1 MGQTVERVVEVP
13 QIQTQTV
20 YRDVPK
26 VQVQEVVRQQPVI
39 QKQIV
44 EKIVEIPHIQTVQ
57 PVITERQVVQTYED
71 ISYTTNVQQGE
82 PVARTVAGGMVN
94 TGVVNTGVINTGQTY
109 ASGSYGGA
117 YVGAQGGAYVAAP
130 GGAYVGGYVG
140 GYGGV
145 VSEPMSAAPVIST
158 APVTVQHSY
167 GATASYG
174 APIGSHII

>member
-1 MGQTVERVVEVP
+1 MG
-13 QIQTQTV
+13 
-20 YRDVPK
+20 
-26 VQVQEVVRQQPVI
+26 
-39 QKQIV
+39 
-44 EKIVEIPHIQTVQ
+44 
-57 PVITERQVVQTYED
+57 YED

-94 TGVVNTGVINTGQTY
+94 TGVVNTGVINAGQTY

-117 YVGAQGGAYVAAP
+117 YG
-130 GGAYVGGYVG
+130 GGYVG

>member
-1 MGQTVERVVEVP
+1 MG
-13 QIQTQTV
+13 
-20 YRDVPK
+20 
-26 VQVQEVVRQQPVI
+26 
-39 QKQIV
+39 
-44 EKIVEIPHIQTVQ
+44 
-57 PVITERQVVQTYED
+57 
-71 ISYTTNVQQGE
+71 TNVQQGE

-130 GGAYVGGYVG
+130 GGAYVGASYG
-140 GYGGV
+140 GTYGGAYGGV